1 MTLFKR
7 LQHLLEERQANRI
20 RERADAE
27 RVAKA
32 IESIVEGTNPKL
44 RGVSSYQKLLQ
55 NFVHNLLRRIDDLVS
70 PLPQAIT
77 VNQHSFNENDLINAL
92 FSNSEQ
98 VQQLFSQ
105 NRTLHRYFNEKDNL
119 GRTDAFA
126 LFFVACKEKTILGTE
141 RRGEML
147 LRDVQ
152 QTAVVFSDHQ
162 LLAPEPTE
170 EAVRTTLQWTL
181 LENVTKYV
189 KEQISHLK
197 HALSEEEKQAAAL
210 NPEQNPNNPEVYLKA
225 LIEQLQHPDELIR
238 MHTTSLRISRMGI
251 KLPLD
256 STAEANQVTLFET
269 AIGSGQPKAVV
280 IVHFIRDEMG

>member
-1 MTLFKR
+1 MTLFDR
-7 LQHLLEERQANRI
+7 LQHLLKERQANRL

-27 RVAKA
+27 RVARA
-32 IESIVEGTNPKL
+32 IESVVEGTNPKL
-44 RGVSSYQKLLQ
+44 RGVNSYQRQLQ
-55 NFVHNLLRRIDDLVS
+55 NLIHNLLGRIDDLVS
-70 PLPQAIT
+70 PLPQAII
-77 VNQHSFNENDLINAL
+77 VNQRSFNENDLINAL

-98 VQQLFSQ
+98 VQQLFNQ
-105 NRTLHRYFNEKDNL
+105 NRAVRRYFNAKDNP

-141 RRGEML
+141 TRGEML

-170 EAVRTTLQWTL
+170 EAVRTTLKWTL

-280 IVHFIRDEMG
+280 IVYFTRDEMG

>member
-1 MTLFKR
+1 MTLFAR
-7 LQHLLEERQANRI
+7 LQRLLKERQANRL

-27 RVAKA
+27 RVSKA

-44 RGVSSYQKLLQ
+44 RGVSSYQKMLQ
-55 NFVHNLLRRIDDLVS
+55 NPVHDLIDRIDGLVS
-70 PLPQAIT
+70 PLPQATT
-77 VNQHSFNENDLINAL
+77 VNQRSFNENDLINAL
-92 FSNSEQ
+92 FSNGEQ

-105 NRTLHRYFNEKDNL
+105 NRAVHRYFNAKDNP

-141 RRGEML
+141 TRGEML

-152 QTAVVFSDHQ
+152 QTAVIFSDHQ
-162 LLAPEPTE
+162 LLAPVPTE
-170 EAVRTTLQWTL
+170 EAVRTTLKWTL

-189 KEQISHLK
+189 KEQISHMK
-197 HALSEEEKQAAAL
+197 HALSEEEKQTAAL

-225 LIEQLQHPDELIR
+225 LINQLQNPDALIN
-238 MHTTSLRISRMGI
+238 MHSTPLRISRMGV

-256 STAEANQVTLFET
+256 STADANQITLFET
-269 AIGSGQPKAVV
+269 VIGTGQPKAVV
-280 IVHFIRDEMG
+280 IVHFARADME

>member
-7 LQHLLEERQANRI
+7 LQHLLKERQANRLK
-20 RERADAE
+20 ERADAE
-27 RVAKA
+27 RVARA

-55 NFVHNLLRRIDDLVS
+55 NPVHNLLRRIDDLVS

-77 VNQHSFNENDLINAL
+77 VNQRSFNKNDLINAL
-92 FSNSEQ
+92 FKNREQ
-98 VQQLFSQ
+98 VQQLFNQ
-105 NRTLHRYFNEKDNL
+105 NRAVHRFFNAKDNP
-119 GRTDAFA
+119 GRSDAFA
-126 LFFVACKEKTILGTE
+126 LLFVACKEKTILGTE
-141 RRGEML
+141 TRGEML

-152 QTAVVFSDHQ
+152 QTAIIFSDHQ

-170 EAVRTTLQWTL
+170 EAVRTTLKWAL

-189 KEQISHLK
+189 KEQISLMK
-197 HALSEEEKQAAAL
+197 HVLSEEEKQTAAL

-225 LIEQLQHPDELIR
+225 LIDQLQNPDTLIR
-238 MHTTSLRISRMGI
+238 MHTTPLRISRMGI

-256 STAEANQVTLFET
+256 STADANQITLFET
-269 AIGSGQPKAVV
+269 AIGTGQPKAVV
-280 IVHFIRDEMG
+280 IVHFASTDME

>member
-1 MTLFKR
+1 M
-7 LQHLLEERQANRI
+7 
-20 RERADAE
+20 
-27 RVAKA
+27 
-32 IESIVEGTNPKL
+32 
-44 RGVSSYQKLLQ
+44 RGVSSYLKQLQ
-55 NFVHNLLRRIDDLVS
+55 NPVHDLLGRIDDLVS

-77 VNQHSFNENDLINAL
+77 VNQRSFNENGLINAL

-105 NRTLHRYFNEKDNL
+105 NRAVRRYFNTKDNL

-170 EAVRTTLQWTL
+170 EVVRATLKWTL
-181 LENVTKYV
+181 LENVTKYI
-189 KEQISHLK
+189 KEQISLLK
-197 HALSEEEKQAAAL
+197 QVLSEEEKQAAAL

-225 LIEQLQHPDELIR
+225 LIEQLQHPDELVR
-238 MHTTSLRISRMGI
+238 MHTTPLRISRMGI

-280 IVHFIRDEMG
+280 IVHFLRDEMG

>member
-1 MTLFKR
+1 MTLFDR
-7 LQHLLEERQANRI
+7 LQHLLKERQANRL

-32 IESIVEGTNPKL
+32 IESVVEGTNPKL
-44 RGVSSYQKLLQ
+44 RGVSSYQKQLRNPVHDLLG
-55 NFVHNLLRRIDDLVS
+55 RIDDLVS
-70 PLPQAIT
+70 ALPQAIT
-77 VNQHSFNENDLINAL
+77 VSQRSFNENNLINAL

-105 NRTLHRYFNEKDNL
+105 NRAVRRYFHAKDNP

-141 RRGEML
+141 TRGEML

-152 QTAVVFSDHQ
+152 QTAVIFSDHQ
-162 LLAPEPTE
+162 LLAPEPAE
-170 EAVRTTLQWTL
+170 EAVRTTLKWTL
-181 LENVTKYV
+181 LEYVTKYV
-189 KEQISHLK
+189 KEQISHMQ
-197 HALSEEEKQAAAL
+197 HALSEEEKQTAAL

-225 LIEQLQHPDELIR
+225 LIDQLRNPDALIS
-238 MHTTSLRISRMGI
+238 MHSTPLRISRMGV

-256 STAEANQVTLFET
+256 STADANQITLFET
-269 AIGSGQPKAVV
+269 VIGTGQPKAVV
-280 IVHFIRDEMG
+280 IVHFARADME